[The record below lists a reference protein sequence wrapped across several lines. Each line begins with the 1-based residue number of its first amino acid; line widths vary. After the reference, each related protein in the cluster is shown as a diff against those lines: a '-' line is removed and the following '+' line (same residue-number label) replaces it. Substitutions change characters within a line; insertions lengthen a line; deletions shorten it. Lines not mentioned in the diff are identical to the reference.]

1 MDLSGP
7 AMQDHKAA
15 EHFLDAVLDMQV
27 CDDEV
32 TGFNAYKFRMKLIE
46 LLTNMAFRSKY
57 ELGCGALPWCS
68 LRSAGVQR

>member
-46 LLTNMAFRSKY
+46 L
-57 ELGCGALPWCS
+57 
-68 LRSAGVQR
+68 